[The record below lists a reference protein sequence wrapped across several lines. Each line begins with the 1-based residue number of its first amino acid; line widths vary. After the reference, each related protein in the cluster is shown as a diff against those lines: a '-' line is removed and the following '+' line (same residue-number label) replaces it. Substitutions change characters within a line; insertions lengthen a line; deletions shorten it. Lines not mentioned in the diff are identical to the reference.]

1 MRSLLAFIALFGFT
15 LTAAAGASSYD
26 IYLLACDNGTDCLRV
41 VDADVDRDGPTSEY
55 AAPGV
60 NLRIDTLASNV
71 DGATVRLIVNLTPR
85 ALAFASLG
93 TRKEAA
99 SARFTF
105 QAEQCIIKRDQF
117 AVLGTFSGGNKIYQ
131 VWGRVSYKRSAA
143 EIVASR

>member
-1 MRSLLAFIALFGFT
+1 MRSLLVFIALFGFT
-15 LTAAAGASSYD
+15 LSATAESSSYD

-41 VDADVDRDGPTSEY
+41 VDADVEHEGPSDEY
-55 AAPGV
+55 VAPGV
-60 NLRIDTLASNV
+60 SLRIDTLVSSV

-85 ALAFASLG
+85 SLAFASLG
-93 TRKEAA
+93 SRKEAA

-105 QAEQCIIKRDQF
+105 QAEPCIIKRDQF